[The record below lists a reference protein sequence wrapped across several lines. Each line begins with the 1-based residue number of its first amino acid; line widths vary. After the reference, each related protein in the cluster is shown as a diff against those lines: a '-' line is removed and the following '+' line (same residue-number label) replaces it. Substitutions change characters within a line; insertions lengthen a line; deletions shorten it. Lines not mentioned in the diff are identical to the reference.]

1 MRYLKTGLKWLMALI
16 YIALGINHFVNPG
29 FYLRIMPD
37 FIPAHEFMV
46 AASGVAE
53 IVLGVGLL
61 IPATQVL
68 SAWGIVAMLV
78 AFFLVHGDMIARP
91 ANYPGVSATA
101 LWVRFMLQFVLIAWA
116 WWYTRVDVKVVKVRE
131 EE

>member
-1 MRYLKTGLKWLMALI
+1 MALI

-78 AFFLVHGDMIARP
+78 VFFVVHGDMIARQE
-91 ANYPGVSATA
+91 NYSGVSSTA
-101 LWVRFMLQFVLIAWA
+101 LWVRFALQFVLIAWA
-116 WWYTRVDVKVVKVRE
+116 WWYTRIPKKFTIE
-131 EE
+131 

>member
-78 AFFLVHGDMIARP
+78 VFFVVHGDMIARQE
-91 ANYPGVSATA
+91 NYSGVSSTA
-101 LWVRFMLQFVLIAWA
+101 LWVRFALQFVLIAWA
-116 WWYTRVDVKVVKVRE
+116 WWYTRIPKKFTIE
-131 EE
+131 

>member
-1 MRYLKTGLKWLMALI
+1 MKYLKTGLKWLMALI

-53 IVLGVGLL
+53 IVLGVGSSWCM
-61 IPATQVL
+61 AT
-68 SAWGIVAMLV
+68 
-78 AFFLVHGDMIARP
+78 
-91 ANYPGVSATA
+91 
-101 LWVRFMLQFVLIAWA
+101 
-116 WWYTRVDVKVVKVRE
+116 
-131 EE
+131 

>member
-1 MRYLKTGLKWLMALI
+1 MKYLKTGLKWLMALI

-78 AFFLVHGDMIARP
+78 VFFVVHGDMIARQE
-91 ANYPGVSATA
+91 NYSGVSSTA
-101 LWVRFMLQFVLIAWA
+101 LWVRFALQFVLIAWA
-116 WWYTRVDVKVVKVRE
+116 WWYTRIPKKFTIE
-131 EE
+131 